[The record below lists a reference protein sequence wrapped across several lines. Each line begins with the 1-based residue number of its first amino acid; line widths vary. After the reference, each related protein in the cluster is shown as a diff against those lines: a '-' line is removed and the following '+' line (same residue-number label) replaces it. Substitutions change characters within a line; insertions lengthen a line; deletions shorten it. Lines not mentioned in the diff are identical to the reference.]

1 MYLTEGKAAGGGH
14 RAGDGD
20 ALSHRISSAHTP
32 LSSVRTRSC
41 SGAPLPPH
49 KSLRRKIAGPPMA
62 FHPSANTRARP
73 TAGTA
78 PSPPRPPAAP
88 HRGTR
93 PRFFSFSL
101 LNADEL
107 RQPQRP
113 PAPPHGR
120 PYPSRPPRADR
131 SAPQPRRHPR
141 PHRSLTAPDA
151 APGCSGTGEPPPA
164 GAARGGPK
172 RTPRSPRATPG
183 WVPNAGSPPSMLEP
197 LPRGGTARPPLSPAR
212 AAPSLCAPSASPS
225 SFFFLQ
231 GKEAPPA
238 RLPPLTAFQFPGFPS
253 SWRLQPSALS
263 APCSPGEEGGGELG
277 AGFEGSHRLLFLL
290 SPSSLRMSCGCAAPQ
305 EDTKN
310 SARRQNA
317 EGCCSLVQSLTASQA
332 GSRAPASITSQNH

>member
-1 MYLTEGKAAGGGH
+1 MYLTEGEAAGGGH

-20 ALSHRISSAHTP
+20 ALSHRISSVHTP

-49 KSLRRKIAGPPMA
+49 KSLRRKIAGPPVA

-225 SFFFLQ
+225 SFFFSFRE
-231 GKEAPPA
+231 KRHPRPA
-238 RLPPLTAFQFPGFPS
+238 CLPLPPFSSPAFLPRGGS
-253 SWRLQPSALS
+253 SPRLSQP
-263 APCSPGEEGGGELG
+263 
-277 AGFEGSHRLLFLL
+277 
-290 SPSSLRMSCGCAAPQ
+290 
-305 EDTKN
+305 
-310 SARRQNA
+310 
-317 EGCCSLVQSLTASQA
+317 
-332 GSRAPASITSQNH
+332 RAPRERREGASWGLALREAIAFCSSSRPHP

>member
-20 ALSHRISSAHTP
+20 ALSHRISSVHTP

-49 KSLRRKIAGPPMA
+49 KSLRRKIAGPPVA

-183 WVPNAGSPPSMLEP
+183 WVPNAGSNSLHVRAASPGRDGAASP
-197 LPRGGTARPPLSPAR
+197 LPSPCRSLALCPLRLSFFLFFPSGKRGTPGPPASPYRLSVPRLSFLVEAPALGSLSPVLPGRGGRGR
-212 AAPSLCAPSASPS
+212 A
-225 SFFFLQ
+225 
-231 GKEAPPA
+231 
-238 RLPPLTAFQFPGFPS
+238 
-253 SWRLQPSALS
+253 
-263 APCSPGEEGGGELG
+263 GGWL
-277 AGFEGSHRLLFLL
+277 
-290 SPSSLRMSCGCAAPQ
+290 
-305 EDTKN
+305 
-310 SARRQNA
+310 
-317 EGCCSLVQSLTASQA
+317 
-332 GSRAPASITSQNH
+332 